1 MAPCYRS
8 QLIDGAHVSRQRL
21 STAGRGHSTLADVDH
36 TAFLSVGRAAK
47 CGCGCTAVLSV
58 DTHMQVLICLPRGS
72 RYGRIKERNHW
83 TLKHVAGER
92 ILRADPPAR
101 DSAEKGTGLGHCQ
114 SHTQFLLLYSI
125 PEFPNIFCQM
135 SPGLSRIKTCK

>member
-1 MAPCYRS
+1 MLPEPVDRWR
-8 QLIDGAHVSRQRL
+8 SRQQTETLNSRAGTLYTRRCGPYSNIQHSFQLGEPQSVAALL
-21 STAGRGHSTLADVDH
+21 SA
-36 TAFLSVGRAAK
+36 
-47 CGCGCTAVLSV
+47 

>member
-1 MAPCYRS
+1 MALTSADRDS
-8 QLIDGAHVSRQRL
+8 QQPGGDTLHSQMWTIQHSFQLGEPQSVAALL
-21 STAGRGHSTLADVDH
+21 SA
-36 TAFLSVGRAAK
+36 
-47 CGCGCTAVLSV
+47 